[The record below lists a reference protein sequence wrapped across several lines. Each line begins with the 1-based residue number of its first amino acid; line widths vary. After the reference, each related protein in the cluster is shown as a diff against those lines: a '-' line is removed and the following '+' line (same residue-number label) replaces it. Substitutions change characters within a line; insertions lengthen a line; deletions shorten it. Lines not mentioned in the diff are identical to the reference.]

1 MAHDATVHRSKE
13 LTTVAQA
20 SSDEERLARR
30 SALDRV
36 HRRRRIA
43 ALGVLVAIAALVVL
57 SLNRATAP
65 AGTTRAPTTA
75 TPSSSAPPEA
85 RKARA
90 ALAALDD
97 KAVDDALAYTPYITR
112 GSNHRKDVALT
123 FDDGPG
129 PTTPALLRYLVA
141 NHVPATFFLVGK
153 AIGEHPDL
161 VRKQSEAGFSLGTH
175 TENHARLGA
184 KTIADQSQE
193 ILSAADRITQITGHA
208 VKLFRPPY
216 GSFDT
221 NTLGILRAE
230 RMMMV
235 LWSIDTRDYAARTPK
250 PVVYT
255 ALSGARAGSVVLMHD
270 GPGPRPNTLAA
281 VRKIV
286 TALRRKGYRLV
297 GLPQMLR
304 DDPPPRKQPP
314 PRSLAG

>member
-1 MAHDATVHRSKE
+1 VVSG
-13 LTTVAQA
+13 
-20 SSDEERLARR
+20 SSDDERHARREALAR
-30 SALDRV
+30 A
-36 HRRRRIA
+36 HRRRRLA
-43 ALGVLVAIAALVVL
+43 GVGVLVSIAALVVL
-57 SLNRATAP
+57 SLNRSAP
-65 AGTTRAPTTA
+65 AGTPPARTAPA
-75 TPSSSAPPEA
+75 TSSAPPGA
-85 RKARA
+85 RDARA
-90 ALAALDD
+90 ARAARDD
-97 KAVDDALAYTPYITR
+97 KAIDGVLAYTSYVTR
-112 GSNHRKDVALT
+112 GSRRTKDVALT

-129 PTTPALLRYLVA
+129 PTTPALARWLVA

-161 VRKQSEAGFSLGTH
+161 VRAQSKAGFSLGTH

-184 KTIADQSQE
+184 KTVGDQSQE

-230 RMMMV
+230 RMLMV
-235 LWSIDTRDYAARTPK
+235 LWSIDTKDYEARTAK

-286 TALRRKGYRLV
+286 PALRRKGYRLV
-297 GLPQMLR
+297 SLPQLLR
-304 DDPPPRKQPP
+304 DDPPPRHQPEP
-314 PRSLAG
+314 HSLAG